1 MTTANER
8 YRALMM
14 ASTFLHDLTDP
25 NITKR
30 VPKEI
35 RAKARRILRH
45 YPWPV
50 DIDAI
55 TNLTL
60 KAGTEWLDRT
70 APEDRAWL
78 F

>member
-25 NITKR
+25 NTTKR

-70 APEDRAWL
+70 APEDRA
-78 F
+78 